1 MDIYES
7 VHIHNTVRGA
17 HARIRWLPVF
27 IPDQRALRLVEI
39 QKSVLPEDEWI
50 IGISDLSYFKGVGF
64 SMPLAFD
71 LIVGE
76 TQSDE
81 DIIYGPKGCE
91 IETNG
96 ITSELITFVEPSII
110 LDDPM
115 MNHGELQDDISITS
129 TALYAEDSIEITS
142 DESIDLIESLERDT
156 EAPNLYAFIPGLFY
170 CSGPRTT
177 VDGFLVEV
185 TQKTLMGSH
194 LSSFK
199 PEDIQSHDVTHARV
213 FDSEGQIR
221 RAEMSLDTL
230 GKFGI
235 EATSKISKDKQIELE
250 RAAIKDPQAGVFE
263 MDIALRLAYTIHLE
277 TLKEAYV
284 AGSSFSGRFIKL
296 LQSIADEGLM
306 PRHQLFLKNRKHPEG
321 KVINVRYGKYDR
333 ILRLG
338 SEQRFDCPDE
348 MDLTVELR
356 KLSFSKLIGR
366 GTEVD
371 VETAIID
378 MHQFIYEQLGP
389 DPDDRKIVQLL
400 FSEVGE

>member
-1 MDIYES
+1 
-7 VHIHNTVRGA
+7 
-17 HARIRWLPVF
+17 VF

-71 LIVGE
+71 LIAGE
-76 TQSDE
+76 TQSDDE
-81 DIIYGPKGCE
+81 RYYGPEGCE

-96 ITSELITFVEPSII
+96 GSSEHITFVEQGIDI
-110 LDDPM
+110 EDPLIS
-115 MNHGELQDDISITS
+115 HGELIDDIPSGS
-129 TALYAEDSIEITS
+129 TAVYSEDSIEITS
-142 DESIDLIESLERDT
+142 DESISLIESLERDM

-170 CSGPRTT
+170 CSGSRTT

-194 LSSFK
+194 LTSFR
-199 PEDIQSHDVTHARV
+199 PEDIQSHDVSHASV
-213 FDSEGQIR
+213 VDSTGHVRSTQI
-221 RAEMSLDTL
+221 SLDTL
-230 GKFGI
+230 GKFGVDI
-235 EATSKISKDKQIELE
+235 TNKVSKPERIELE
-250 RAAIKDPQAGVFE
+250 RAASKNPHAGVFE
-263 MDIALRLAYTIHLE
+263 MDIALRLARTTSVE

-284 AGSSFSGRFIKL
+284 AGSSFAGRFMML
-296 LQSIADEGLM
+296 LQSIANEGLM
-306 PRHQLFLKNRKHPEG
+306 PRLRLFLKNRKHPEG
-321 KVINVRYGKYDR
+321 KIINVRYGKYDN
-333 ILRLG
+333 ILHLG
-338 SEQRFDCPDE
+338 SEQRFDVPDE

-356 KLSFSKLIGR
+356 KLSFSKLVGR

-378 MHQFIYEQLGP
+378 MHQFIYEKLGP

-400 FSEVGE
+400 FSEVNK

>member
-1 MDIYES
+1 MY
-7 VHIHNTVRGA
+7 
-17 HARIRWLPVF
+17 
-27 IPDQRALRLVEI
+27 IPNQRALRLVEI

-71 LIVGE
+71 LIAGE
-76 TQSDE
+76 YHSDDE
-81 DIIYGPKGCE
+81 GIYGPIGCE

-96 ITSELITFVEPSII
+96 SSSELITFVEQGIV
-110 LDDPM
+110 LEDPLM
-115 MNHGELQDDISITS
+115 SHGELVDEIPGTS
-129 TALYAEDSIEITS
+129 TTSYSEDSIEITS
-142 DESIDLIESLERDT
+142 DESVAIIDSLERDT
-156 EAPNLYAFIPGLFY
+156 ETPNLYAFIPGLFY

-194 LSSFK
+194 LASFK
-199 PEDIQSHDVTHARV
+199 PEDIQSHNVTHARV
-213 FDSEGQIR
+213 LDSKGQIR
-221 RAEMSLDTL
+221 IAKMSLDTL
-230 GKFGI
+230 GKFGMDI
-235 EATSKISKDKQIELE
+235 NSMISKPERMELE

-263 MDIALRLAYTIHLE
+263 MDIALRLARTTSVE

-284 AGSSFSGRFIKL
+284 AGSSFSGRFMKL

-306 PRHQLFLKNRKHPEG
+306 PRLRLFIKNRKHPEG

-371 VETAIID
+371 IETAIID
-378 MHQFIYEQLGP
+378 MHQFIYEKMGP
-389 DPDDRKIVQLL
+389 NPNDRKVIELL
-400 FSEVGE
+400 FSEVSG